1 MNADLE
7 WLKSRWKLP
16 ESAVPAVRDL
26 LEAESNGS
34 TACVLEK
41 PVPDWGKAAGA
52 PGSNAPIVL
61 VEADGRTF
69 LQSRA
74 AHLAE
79 QSIAKRLLELAN
91 AEPVSCN
98 NLQATLGALFPGAGK
113 DDRQAEAARLAA
125 TRSLAIVTG
134 GPGTGKTYSLAR
146 ALVLLLVGG
155 TDPRTIR
162 LAAPTGKAAQRMKS
176 AVEQAAA
183 ALPGAFAAHTPA
195 LGQVAATSSTVH
207 SLLGYSPER
216 GTCRPLPPRTT
227 VILDEASM
235 VDLDM
240 WRALLHNLP
249 RDGRLILLG
258 DPNQLE
264 SVGRGSVLATL
275 ATTPALAKN
284 RVHLTEARRFK
295 DRPAIQKLAEAIAAC
310 DGKAAASIF
319 RNSPGEGV
327 TWVPGGP
334 RGLPV
339 SDFPGEILAR
349 LEAIARAEN
358 PEAALN
364 ATTRVCVLTAQ
375 REFFVGA
382 KAVSTQIAAAL
393 AARGPVRF
401 HPIIINR
408 NDPET
413 GLRNGQVGVVG
424 DTPDGRTAWFHDGST
439 GLREFR
445 LAALPEHAPAWALTI
460 HRSQGSEYDDVMVV
474 LPRSSSPLA
483 TRELLYTAITR
494 ARRSVF
500 VVGDPATVESAASRP
515 SGRTSLLAWQFQHQ
529 NSSQKSQTQ
538 KIG

>member
-7 WLKSRWKLP
+7 WLKSRWGLP

-34 TACVLEK
+34 TACALAK
-41 PVPDWGKAAGA
+41 PVADWGKAAGA
-52 PGSNAPIVL
+52 PEANAPIVL
-61 VEADGRTF
+61 VEADGRAF

-79 QSIAKRLLELAN
+79 QTIARRLIELAN
-91 AEPVSCN
+91 VTPVSDT
-98 NLQATLGALFPGAGK
+98 NLEATLGALFPGAGK
-113 DDRQAEAARLAA
+113 GDRQAEAARLAA
-125 TRSLAIVTG
+125 ARSLAIVTG

-155 TDPRTIR
+155 ADPQTIR
-162 LAAPTGKAAQRMKS
+162 LAAPTGKASQRMKS
-176 AVEQAAA
+176 AIEEAAA
-183 ALPGAFAAHTPA
+183 VLPRAFAAHIPA
-195 LGQVAATSSTVH
+195 LGKVAATSSTVH

-249 RDGRLILLG
+249 EDGRLVLLG

-275 ATTPALAKN
+275 AASPALAKN
-284 RVHLTEARRFK
+284 RVHLTEARRFR

-310 DGKAAASIF
+310 DGKSAAAIL
-319 RNSPGEGV
+319 RDPPGAGV
-327 TWVPGGP
+327 TWVPCGP

-339 SDFPGEILAR
+339 SDFPKEILDR
-349 LEAIARAEN
+349 LEAIARAAS
-358 PEAALN
+358 PEVAME
-364 ATTRVCVLTAQ
+364 ATTRVSVLTAQ

-382 KAVSTQIAAAL
+382 KAVSAQIAAAL

-401 HPIIINR
+401 HPVIISR

-413 GLRNGQVGVVG
+413 GLRNGQVGIVG
-424 DTPDGRTAWFHDGST
+424 DGPGGRAAWFHDGSD

-445 LAALPEHAPAWALTI
+445 LAALPEHGPAWALTV

-500 VVGDPATVESAASRP
+500 VVGDPATVESAAARP
-515 SGRTSLLAWQFQHQ
+515 SGRTSLLTWQFEHPVA
-529 NSSQKSQTQ
+529 
-538 KIG
+538 